1 MKPLSNVSDHISI
14 ICGIRLPNRHCEE
27 ERRSNPENQPN
38 LLDCFASLAN
48 RRFDIVNDAKR
59 QKNSNMFKNINF
71 VEIFSS
77 FIVMAAIIDIFGSIP
92 IFVSMK
98 EQNKTIKAGQACL
111 TALGL
116 FLAFFFAG
124 DALLKLFGIDAAS
137 FAVAGSFVLF
147 ILAVEMI
154 LGREIIKNEG
164 GKSGAS
170 IVPIAFPLI
179 AGPGALTALLS
190 LRAEY
195 AIVNILIGLLL
206 NILLDYIVIS
216 QLDRIRKLLGE
227 NLIFILRKFFGVI
240 LLAIAVNMFVNNIS
254 VIIANVQK

>member
-1 MKPLSNVSDHISI
+1 MSHVPQSRVPQSRVPQSRVKKTTTMIKS
-14 ICGIRLPNRHCEE
+14 
-27 ERRSNPENQPN
+27 
-38 LLDCFASLAN
+38 
-48 RRFDIVNDAKR
+48 
-59 QKNSNMFKNINF
+59 INF

-77 FIVMAAIIDIFGSIP
+77 FIVMAAIIDILGSIP
-92 IFVSMK
+92 ILMNIK
-98 EQNKTIKAGQACL
+98 EQHKSIKAGQACL

-124 DALLKLFGIDAAS
+124 DALLRLFGIDAAS

-164 GKSGAS
+164 GTGGAS

-190 LRAEY
+190 LRADY
-195 AIVNILIGLLL
+195 AIINILIGLIL
-206 NILLDYIVIS
+206 NIILDYIVIRS
-216 QLDRIRKLLGE
+216 LDKIQRFMGE

-240 LLAIAVNMFVNNIS
+240 LLAIAVNMFVNNILT
-254 VIIANVQK
+254 IIASVPK

>member
-1 MKPLSNVSDHISI
+1 MDA
-14 ICGIRLPNRHCEE
+14 RLR
-27 ERRSNPENQPN
+27 
-38 LLDCFASLAN
+38 
-48 RRFDIVNDAKR
+48 DAKHEAGLVPR
-59 QKNSNMFKNINF
+59 PAVPCPAVPCPAVSCPAVSCQKTTTMIKSINF

-77 FIVMAAIIDIFGSIP
+77 FIVMAAIIDILGSIP
-92 IFVSMK
+92 ILMNIK
-98 EQNKTIKAGQACL
+98 EQHKSIKAGQACL

-124 DALLKLFGIDAAS
+124 DALLRLFGIDAAS

-164 GKSGAS
+164 GTGGAS

-190 LRAEY
+190 LRADY
-195 AIVNILIGLLL
+195 AIINILIGLIL
-206 NILLDYIVIS
+206 NIILDYIVIR
-216 QLDRIRKLLGE
+216 QLDNIQKLLGN

-254 VIIANVQK
+254 VIIASVPK

>member
-1 MKPLSNVSDHISI
+1 ML
-14 ICGIRLPNRHCEE
+14 G
-27 ERRSNPENQPN
+27 Q
-38 LLDCFASLAN
+38 
-48 RRFDIVNDAKR
+48 
-59 QKNSNMFKNINF
+59 INF
-71 VEIFSS
+71 VEIFGA

-98 EQNKTIKAGQACL
+98 EQNKVIKAGQACL

-124 DALLKLFGIDAAS
+124 DALLRLFGIDAPS

-164 GKSGAS
+164 GTDGAS

-190 LRAEY
+190 LRADY
-195 AIVNILIGLLL
+195 AVINIMIALLL
-206 NILLDYIVIS
+206 NILLDYIVIRS
-216 QLDRIRKLLGE
+216 LDKVQKFLGQ
-227 NLIFILRKFFGVI
+227 NFIFILRKFFGVI
-240 LLAIAVNMFVNNIS
+240 LLAIAINMFVNNIM
-254 VIIANVQK
+254 VIIHQVAK

>member
-1 MKPLSNVSDHISI
+1 MLGK
-14 ICGIRLPNRHCEE
+14 
-27 ERRSNPENQPN
+27 
-38 LLDCFASLAN
+38 
-48 RRFDIVNDAKR
+48 
-59 QKNSNMFKNINF
+59 INF

-92 IFVSMK
+92 IFMSMK
-98 EQNKTIKAGQACL
+98 EQKKTIKAGQACL
-111 TALGL
+111 TALAL

-124 DALLKLFGIDAAS
+124 DALLKLFSIDAAS

-164 GKSGAS
+164 GKGGAS

-190 LRAEY
+190 LRADY
-195 AIVNILIGLLL
+195 AVINILIALLL
-206 NILLDYIVIS
+206 NILLDYFVIRS
-216 QLDRIRKLLGE
+216 LDKIQRILGE

-240 LLAIAVNMFVNNIS
+240 LLAIAVNMFVNNILT
-254 VIIANVQK
+254 IIASVPR

>member
-1 MKPLSNVSDHISI
+1 MADKDPPSPTLEGVLLVKEIAGQARNDGLRL
-14 ICGIRLPNRHCEE
+14 GIRFP
-27 ERRSNPENQPN
+27 SQ
-38 LLDCFASLAN
+38 
-48 RRFDIVNDAKR
+48 KR
-59 QKNSNMFKNINF
+59 KTMFTQINF
-71 VEIFSS
+71 VEIFGA

-137 FAVAGSFVLF
+137 FAVAGAFVLF

-190 LRAEY
+190 LRADY
-195 AIVNILIGLLL
+195 AVINIIIALLL

-216 QLDRIRKLLGE
+216 QLDRIHKLLGE
-227 NLIFILRKFFGVI
+227 NKFFGVI
-240 LLAIAVNMFVNNIS
+240 LLAIAVNMFVNNIT
-254 VIIANVQK
+254 VIISQVPR

>member
-1 MKPLSNVSDHISI
+1 MKS
-14 ICGIRLPNRHCEE
+14 
-27 ERRSNPENQPN
+27 
-38 LLDCFASLAN
+38 
-48 RRFDIVNDAKR
+48 
-59 QKNSNMFKNINF
+59 INF

-77 FIVMAAIIDIFGSIP
+77 FIVMAAIIDILGSIP
-92 IFVSMK
+92 ILMNIK
-98 EQNKTIKAGQACL
+98 EQHKTIKAGQACL

-164 GKSGAS
+164 GTGGAS

-190 LRAEY
+190 LRADY
-195 AIVNILIGLLL
+195 AIINILIGLII
-206 NILLDYIVIS
+206 NIVFDYIVIR
-216 QLDRIRKLLGE
+216 QLDNIQKLMGN

-240 LLAIAVNMFVNNIS
+240 LLALAVNMFVNNIS
-254 VIIANVQK
+254 VIIASVPK

>member
-1 MKPLSNVSDHISI
+1 MKS
-14 ICGIRLPNRHCEE
+14 
-27 ERRSNPENQPN
+27 
-38 LLDCFASLAN
+38 
-48 RRFDIVNDAKR
+48 
-59 QKNSNMFKNINF
+59 INF

-77 FIVMAAIIDIFGSIP
+77 FIVMAAIIDILGSIP
-92 IFVSMK
+92 ILMNIK
-98 EQNKTIKAGQACL
+98 EQHKTIKAGQACL

-164 GKSGAS
+164 GTGGAS

-190 LRAEY
+190 LRADY
-195 AIVNILIGLLL
+195 AIINILIGLII
-206 NILLDYIVIS
+206 NIVFDYVVIR
-216 QLDRIRKLLGE
+216 QLDNIQKLMGN

-240 LLAIAVNMFVNNIS
+240 LLALAVNMFVNNIS
-254 VIIANVQK
+254 VIIASVPK

>member
-1 MKPLSNVSDHISI
+1 
-14 ICGIRLPNRHCEE
+14 
-27 ERRSNPENQPN
+27 
-38 LLDCFASLAN
+38 
-48 RRFDIVNDAKR
+48 
-59 QKNSNMFKNINF
+59 MFKTINF

-98 EQNKTIKAGQACL
+98 QQNKTIKAGQACL

-116 FLAFFFAG
+116 FLVFFFAG
-124 DALLKLFGIDAAS
+124 DALLRLFGIDAAS

-154 LGREIIKNEG
+154 FGREIIKNEG
-164 GKSGAS
+164 GTSGAS

-190 LRAEY
+190 LRADY
-195 AIVNILIGLLL
+195 AIINILIGLVL
-206 NILLDYIVIS
+206 NIILDYIVIS
-216 QLDRIRKLLGE
+216 QLDRIQRLMGN

-254 VIIANVQK
+254 VIISSVPK

>member
-1 MKPLSNVSDHISI
+1 MFGSI
-14 ICGIRLPNRHCEE
+14 
-27 ERRSNPENQPN
+27 N
-38 LLDCFASLAN
+38 L
-48 RRFDIVNDAKR
+48 
-59 QKNSNMFKNINF
+59 

-124 DALLKLFGIDAAS
+124 DALLRLFGIDAAS
-137 FAVAGSFVLF
+137 FAVAGAFVLF

-164 GKSGAS
+164 GKSGV
-170 IVPIAFPLI
+170 I
-179 AGPGALTALLS
+179 
-190 LRAEY
+190 
-195 AIVNILIGLLL
+195 NILIGLLL

-240 LLAIAVNMFVNNIS
+240 LLAIAVNMFVNNIFA
-254 VIIANVQK
+254 IISQVPRIH